1 MDKDNVYLKHI
12 LDAIRLIAEFTKGL
26 NKQDF
31 CDSEITIHATVRQ
44 FEIIGEAV
52 KHISNALREA
62 HPEIPWRRATG
73 TRDNLIHEYF
83 NVDLD
88 QVWETIEINLPD
100 FKEKITKLLT

>member
-12 LDAIRLIAEFTKGL
+12 LDAIRLISEFTKDM
-26 NKQDF
+26 NKHDF
-31 CDSEITIHATVRQ
+31 RESEITIHATVRQ

-52 KHISNALREA
+52 KHISNKLREA
-62 HPEIPWRRATG
+62 HPEIPWRGATG

-100 FKEKITKLLT
+100 FKKKIEKLVK